1 MGLSAIFFFFYVFV
15 VGCIGYLSSRKATEE
30 DFMIA
35 GRRVA
40 GSQLAATMSAGF
52 FDGATLGVY
61 LAYIYQFGL
70 SAIWLFIGF
79 GFGFLMLQH
88 FSGVIKAKADAMR
101 VYSMPEYFYRLI
113 GKRSGQMFS
122 VVLVTAFFLF
132 LVVNLIVSGKVL
144 SSIFPISYAFSVAIG
159 GVIILLYLFLAGFKA
174 VVRTDVFQFLIM
186 ILMSVSVGLYLL
198 RISPIPATDLNLTAL
213 GAGNFV
219 AFFAIGILTAVVSPD
234 LWQRIFA
241 SRDQKTLR
249 RGLTYAALLIPLV
262 ALIISVM
269 GLATKQFIPDIAP
282 EDALVTG
289 FSTLLPFGFKQLGMV
304 LLYAVSLSSSDTIAF
319 VISSIFTRDLQN
331 YVPRFGEKSMR
342 MLTRIFM
349 VVFIG
354 LAILVS
360 LISQD
365 ILTLGFALA
374 GIAIALSPAIIGSFF
389 FRLNDRA
396 VAISL
401 ALSMLSIV
409 VLFLFD
415 LLSPETALISL
426 PVALVS
432 LVGLQVFFARKLPL
446 RA

>member
-1 MGLSAIFFFFYVFV
+1 M
-15 VGCIGYLSSRKATEE
+15 
-30 DFMIA
+30 
-35 GRRVA
+35 
-40 GSQLAATMSAGF
+40 
-52 FDGATLGVY
+52 
-61 LAYIYQFGL
+61 
-70 SAIWLFIGF
+70 
-79 GFGFLMLQH
+79 
-88 FSGVIKAKADAMR
+88 
-101 VYSMPEYFYRLI
+101 
-113 GKRSGQMFS
+113 
-122 VVLVTAFFLF
+122 
-132 LVVNLIVSGKVL
+132 
-144 SSIFPISYAFSVAIG
+144 
-159 GVIILLYLFLAGFKA
+159 
-174 VVRTDVFQFLIM
+174 
-186 ILMSVSVGLYLL
+186 
-198 RISPIPATDLNLTAL
+198 
-213 GAGNFV
+213 
-219 AFFAIGILTAVVSPD
+219 SPD

-262 ALIISVM
+262 ALIISIM

-282 EDALVTG
+282 EDALVRG

-365 ILTLGFALA
+365 ILNLGFALA

-389 FRLNDRA
+389 FTLNDRA
-396 VAISL
+396 VAMSL
-401 ALSMLSIV
+401 AFSMLSIV
-409 VLFLFD
+409 ILFLFD
-415 LLSPETALISL
+415 VLSPETALISL

-432 LVGLQVFFARKLPL
+432 LVSLQIWFAKKAKISRE
-446 RA
+446 